1 MSDVEKLTRL
11 FAALGASDPRGW
23 AESEAE
29 ENLPQLARYRLLRA
43 LSQDIQA
50 WDTAS
55 IDSLLSDGDDSDDS
69 DHHAERA
76 GTDAERAR
84 AVDHAADAER
94 IARAVA
100 RETTFSVLYR
110 LADPDSDDLPAD
122 LRQQMPGWVLMET
135 APAGEPTHRVLGALY
150 EDLNTL
156 GPPAQASRSGTVA
169 EGWIRQTNL
178 RPFCESLATEV
189 AYDFDDSDWLAIDT
203 ALLDTDDEQPPSAW
217 YTYPLVGRDRVDLH
231 IARSVGGSE
240 VSVSVRGTVDNRVR
254 TRVEL
259 LLDIMARYDL
269 MAGYG
274 LVDDGSG
281 HRGR

>member
-1 MSDVEKLTRL
+1 MTDAEKLTRL
-11 FAALGASDPRGW
+11 FAALGASDPQGW
-23 AESEAE
+23 AESAVE

-55 IDSLLSDGDDSDDS
+55 INSLLDDGDGDGRN
-69 DHHAERA
+69 HHAERA
-76 GTDAERAR
+76 CTDSQRAR
-84 AVDHAADAER
+84 ALDQAADTAR

-110 LADPDSDDLPAD
+110 LADPDSDDLPAE

-150 EDLNTL
+150 EDLDTL
-156 GPPAQASRSGTVA
+156 GPPAQASRSRTVA
-169 EGWIRQTNL
+169 EGWIWETNL
-178 RPFCESLATEV
+178 RPFCESLAAEV

-203 ALLDTDDEQPPSAW
+203 ALPDTDDEQPRSAW
-217 YTYPLVGRDRVDLH
+217 YTYPLVGRDRVDIH

-240 VSVSVRGTVDNRVR
+240 VSVSVQGTVASRVR
-254 TRVEL
+254 DRVEL
-259 LLDIMARYDL
+259 LLDIMARYHL